1 MKKNENVRYLYM
13 LRVVATV
20 LTLKT
25 FLRKAQILSRVKS
38 FFSLVSI
45 IEVKS
50 WEKPSKKN
58 VSLFSREIKK

>member
-1 MKKNENVRYLYM
+1 M